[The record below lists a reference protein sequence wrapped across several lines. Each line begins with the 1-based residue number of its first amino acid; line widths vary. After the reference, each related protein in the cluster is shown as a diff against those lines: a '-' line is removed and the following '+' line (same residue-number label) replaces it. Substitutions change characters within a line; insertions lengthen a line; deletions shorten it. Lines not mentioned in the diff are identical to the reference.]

1 MKLSKE
7 SKSGTTAKMWS
18 VIWLLAFTVACGCLQ
33 NGYAQSRTGVD
44 GNTEV
49 AAVINGQRKI
59 TLKEIDKQIG
69 LELQSLQER
78 INTLRMRA
86 LNNLVTQLLLE
97 NEAKAK
103 GVTVEQLKKGFV
115 PESVEV
121 KQSQVD
127 EIYTLNANRFP
138 SLSED
143 EAKQRIKMDLE
154 NRAKFEAYQA
164 ALAGIRDKAK
174 VEVFLSEP
182 VGPTIKV
189 DDSGPSKGSQN
200 AAVTVVEFSDFQCP
214 FCKQANGTLKQL
226 LASYGNNVRL
236 VFKHMP
242 LPNHPQAFKAAQAAV
257 CAGEQGK
264 FWEYQ
269 DTLFEHSGD
278 LSTDALKR
286 YSANLG
292 LKANEFNTCLDSE
305 ASRTAVMKDMQEARQ
320 VGVRST
326 PTFFVNGKAVR
337 GAKKP
342 EEFRAII
349 DRELKANIS
358 GNSSQPQTRREGQ

>member
-1 MKLSKE
+1 MKSSME
-7 SKSGTTAKMWS
+7 SKSGAAVRTWAAA
-18 VIWLLAFTVACGCLQ
+18 WLLALAVACGCLQ
-33 NGYAQSRTGVD
+33 DGYGQTRPGVD
-44 GNTEV
+44 ENGEV

-59 TLKEIDKQIG
+59 TLREIDEQIG
-69 LELQSLQER
+69 LELQSLQDR
-78 INTLRMRA
+78 INTLRRRA
-86 LNNLVTQLLLE
+86 LNNLVTQILLE
-97 NEAKAK
+97 NEARAK
-103 GVTVEQLKKGFV
+103 GLTVEQLKKRFV

-164 ALAGIRDKAK
+164 ALAGIRDRAK
-174 VEVFLSEP
+174 VEVLLREP
-182 VGPTIKV
+182 VAPAIKV
-189 DDSGPSKGSQN
+189 DDSGPSKGSPN
-200 AAVTVVEFSDFQCP
+200 AAVTIVEFSDFQCP
-214 FCKQANGTLKQL
+214 YCKQANTTLKQA
-226 LASYGNNVRL
+226 LAGYGNNVRL

-269 DTLFEHSGD
+269 DSLFEHSSD

-286 YSANLG
+286 
-292 LKANEFNTCLDSE
+292 
-305 ASRTAVMKDMQEARQ
+305 
-320 VGVRST
+320 
-326 PTFFVNGKAVR
+326 
-337 GAKKP
+337 
-342 EEFRAII
+342 
-349 DRELKANIS
+349 
-358 GNSSQPQTRREGQ
+358 